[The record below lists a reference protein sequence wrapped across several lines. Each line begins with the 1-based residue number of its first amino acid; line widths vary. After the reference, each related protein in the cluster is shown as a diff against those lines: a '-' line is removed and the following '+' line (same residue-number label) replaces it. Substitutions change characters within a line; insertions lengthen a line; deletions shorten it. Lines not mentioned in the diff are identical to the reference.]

1 MRAQKSKAAH
11 RTVATRAVASTLG
24 VTVGLAGID
33 HGIFEILQG
42 NVAPRG
48 LMIEA
53 IGPAQRV
60 WEYGVEP
67 ALTIVPS
74 FLVTGI
80 LAVILGLLVT
90 LWSVAFIDSTY
101 GAGVYLLLAVSLF
114 LVGGGFAPI
123 FTTVL
128 AALTATR
135 IGKPLIWWRRRV
147 PARLLAWMAKTWLG
161 VLIAFVVLFVFSVEI
176 AVFGWPLT
184 SLLGADRAL
193 DLLNASAYVMLGLMI
208 LSPLTGL
215 AHDAHVQAERPV
227 QAPYLTQTGEAK

>member
-1 MRAQKSKAAH
+1 MRAQNAEAAH
-11 RTVATRAVASTLG
+11 HTDATRVVASTLG
-24 VTVGLAGID
+24 AIVGLAGVD
-33 HGIFEILQG
+33 HGIFEIFQG
-42 NVAPRG
+42 NVAPG
-48 LMIEA
+48 SLMVEA
-53 IGPAQRV
+53 IGPAQRF

-90 LWSVAFIDSTY
+90 IWSAAFIDGRY
-101 GAGVYLLLAVSLF
+101 GALIFLLLAVALF
-114 LVGGGFAPI
+114 VVGGGFAPI

-135 IGKPLIWWRRRV
+135 IDKPLTWWRRRL
-147 PARLLAWMAKTWLG
+147 PSRLLALMGKTWLG
-161 VLIAFVVLFVFSVEI
+161 VLIAFVVLFVISVEI
-176 AVFGWPLT
+176 AIFGWPLT
-184 SLLGADRAL
+184 SLFGPDRTL

-215 AHDAHVQAERPV
+215 AHDAHAQVERPV
-227 QAPYLTQTGEAK
+227 QAPYSTQTGEAK